1 MYSLANIATQVATTV
16 LIFASIGVSLAPIC

>member
-1 MYSLANIATQVATTV
+1 MYPFANIATQVVTTV

>member
-1 MYSLANIATQVATTV
+1 MYPFANIAIQAATTV